1 MLFYDWLK
9 ISQVKLKRIGS
20 VPIQSSLNIWV
31 WKNIMIFTKFLTIF
45 ILNSPL
51 VAKAIIG
58 GQTVHE
64 PHEFPWIVQIT
75 SFINE

>member
-1 MLFYDWLK
+1 
-9 ISQVKLKRIGS
+9 
-20 VPIQSSLNIWV
+20 
-31 WKNIMIFTKFLTIF
+31 MIFTKFLTIL

-51 VAKAIIG
+51 VVEAIIG

-75 SFINE
+75 SVFDG

>member
-1 MLFYDWLK
+1 
-9 ISQVKLKRIGS
+9 
-20 VPIQSSLNIWV
+20 
-31 WKNIMIFTKFLTIF
+31 MIFTKFLIIL

-51 VAKAIIG
+51 VVEAIIG

-75 SFINE
+75 SVFDR